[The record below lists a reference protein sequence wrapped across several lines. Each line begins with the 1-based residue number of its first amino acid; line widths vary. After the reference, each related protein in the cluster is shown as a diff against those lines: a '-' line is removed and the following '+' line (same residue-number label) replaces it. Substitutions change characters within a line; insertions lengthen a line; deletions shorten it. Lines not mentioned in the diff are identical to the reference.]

1 MAAEAAESSVAL
13 ATEARDFAHISVNQ
27 EAENSGQE
35 QSQSITLQ
43 SHHRLHVVKIPHS
56 KTVPPAGTK
65 VLTHGPAGDT

>member
-1 MAAEAAESSVAL
+1 MAAEAAGSP

-43 SHHRLHVVKIPHS
+43 SHHRLHVVKIPQHS